1 MEFII
6 MWAVLLVLFIIIEI
20 VTSGLTS
27 IWLALGAAGAL
38 ISAAVAPQPE
48 LLLLQIA
55 IFLVISGVSLY
66 FTRPLVKKYAK
77 VRETPTNANRA
88 LEMIG
93 IVRETVHNIDGKGT
107 VYVDGKLWTAR
118 SETDEPIE
126 VDTQVDILRIE
137 GVKLI
142 VRPHVVAEAAPAVE
156 EQNTEEHTHV

>member
-1 MEFII
+1 MELII
-6 MWAVLLVLFIIIEI
+6 LWAVLLVLFIVIEV

-38 ISAAVAPQPE
+38 ISAAVAPQSQ

-77 VRETPTNANRA
+77 VEEIPTNANRA

-118 SETDEPIE
+118 SEGDAPIE
-126 VDTQVDILRIE
+126 VGAQVDILRIE

-142 VRPHVVAEAAPAVE
+142 VRPHVTAEAE
-156 EQNTEEHTHV
+156 EIQAESVEEHTNV